1 MMERLHDENSE
12 DVSGH
17 ALMLSAP
24 TLTQSHGQSGS
35 YKTQAPQMAMADLNL
50 LLLNSR
56 PFNRNG
62 EVTPIMAAHMIMA
75 DKRFELLSNE
85 DFIRLQKILKTKSR
99 CYG

>member
-1 MMERLHDENSE
+1 MERLHNENSE
-12 DVSGH
+12 DISGH

-24 TLTQSHGQSGS
+24 TLTQQQEHSGP
-35 YKTQAPQMAMADLNL
+35 YQTQPPPMAMADLNL

-75 DKRFELLSNE
+75 DERFHLLSQE
-85 DFIRLQKILKTKSR
+85 DFVKLQKSLKLKSR